1 MIVRQHQ
8 KPINIRSLA
17 MVRKYTRARLP
28 EKMTRVYLKQQQ
40 NEYKKRS
47 KISHGRRAPG
57 DGFKRRFLQ

>member
-1 MIVRQHQ
+1 
-8 KPINIRSLA
+8 
-17 MVRKYTRARLP
+17 MVSKYTRSRLP